1 MREEKQGG
9 IKTRHNSPVHLQRDD
24 RDKPYLKKKQQR
36 ISLTASTMRFSGL
49 GLWVSANRD
58 LTKGFGVHLL
68 KTKYSDKSGKKLP
81 LAEKKKA
88 VAQILQIYA
97 IA

>member
-1 MREEKQGG
+1 MREEGQGD
-9 IKTRHNSPVHLQRDD
+9 IKTRHNGPVHLQWDV

-36 ISLTASTMRFSGL
+36 ISLNASTMRFSGL

-81 LAEKKKA
+81 LAEKRKQLPKFT
-88 VAQILQIYA
+88 